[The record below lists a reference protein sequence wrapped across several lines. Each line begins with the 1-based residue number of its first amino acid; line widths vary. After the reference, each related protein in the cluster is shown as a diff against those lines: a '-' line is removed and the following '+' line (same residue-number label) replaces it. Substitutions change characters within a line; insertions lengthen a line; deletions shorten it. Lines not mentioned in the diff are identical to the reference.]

1 LTNQKI
7 FYDGEEPWKDIS
19 RSQHVWKEMINENM
33 IPVCSTWG
41 KHKIHKMEKGA
52 PHGRIGYWMNVLS
65 GTETGT
71 KPGVGAGGS
80 QKAGIGLKPE
90 IKLTTAF

>member
-1 LTNQKI
+1 L
-7 FYDGEEPWKDIS
+7 GETQNTQNGE
-19 RSQHVWKEMINENM
+19 R
-33 IPVCSTWG
+33 
-41 KHKIHKMEKGA
+41 GA
-52 PHGRIGYWMNVLS
+52 ARANRLLGES

-90 IKLTTAF
+90 VKLESAF